1 MTVINDVNSTCAEC
15 GVEFKKGYGI
25 TTGFSQARWKFL
37 CKDCYSKIT
46 TDVVEEATKKLQ
58 AENKILEKHI
68 LELQADK
75 GRLTDEVR
83 EYESEAREVN
93 IRFDNA
99 IKRLAK
105 AKALLKETLCYLDL
119 TDCVNDDPRL
129 ILYNYI
135 EQFIK

>member
-1 MTVINDVNSTCAEC
+1 
-15 GVEFKKGYGI
+15 
-25 TTGFSQARWKFL
+25 
-37 CKDCYSKIT
+37 
-46 TDVVEEATKKLQ
+46 VEEATKKLQ

-129 ILYNYI
+129 ILYNDI
-135 EQFIK
+135 EQFIKEVVEK